1 MRRTAL
7 LTLGVTTLLAL
18 TAGVAGA
25 TTVEWGSS
33 GSGQLFGQ
41 GTALTAGPTPEVDA
55 PDSVGV
61 EEAVTGGSVE
71 AAGATRR
78 TMRLRYPG
86 SDYVKVHFSRLN
98 MQAGDSLTV
107 SDPSGAEAE
116 RYTPEDLST
125 ADDWAMSVSGDT
137 AVVTV
142 ESIRDEADVTVD
154 KVARGMTTAERKTRD
169 DRAAAAAAA
178 APHTESICGHSDDSA
193 DATCYRSSDPVA
205 YAHAQPVARLLIDG
219 VELCTAWRVGPNNRM
234 FTNHHCIA
242 STQDARNT
250 EVWFNYECSVCG
262 GSATLRPTKVWGSQV
277 LATDKTLDYTLF
289 SVQNFGAVKG
299 FGYLTLD
306 VRKPNRGEE
315 VYIPQHPQGDPTV
328 IAMHDSTERDG
339 NCAIAN
345 PDYDGYATDTDA
357 SYYCDTEGGSSGSPV
372 ISRRT
377 NEVIA
382 LHHFGGCPNSGVR
395 IEQIYAEVKNLL

>member
-25 TTVEWGSS
+25 TTIGWVDTGSI
-33 GSGQLFGQ
+33 FGQ
-41 GTALTAGPTPEVDA
+41 GTAMSAGPAPEVDA

-61 EEAVTGGSVE
+61 EESVAAGSVE
-71 AAGATRR
+71 AAGGSARS
-78 TMRLRYPG
+78 MRLSYPG
-86 SDYVKVHFSRLN
+86 SDYVKVHFGRLDLRP
-98 MQAGDSLTV
+98 GDSVTV
-107 SDPSGAEAE
+107 ADPTGAETE
-116 RYTPEDLST
+116 SYTAQDLRS
-125 ADDWAMSVSGDT
+125 AGDWAMSVSGDT

-142 ESIRDEADVTVD
+142 HSAAETDGATVD
-154 KVARGMTTAERKTRD
+154 KVARGMTAAERKKRD
-169 DRAAAAAAA
+169 DAAAAAAAA
-178 APHTESICGHSDDSA
+178 APHPESICGRSDDSEN
-193 DATCYRSSDPVA
+193 ATCYRSSDPIA
-205 YAHAQPVARLLIDG
+205 YAHSKPVARLLIGG

-242 STQDARNT
+242 STQDARDT
-250 EVWFNYECSVCG
+250 EVWFNYECAQCDG
-262 GSATLRPTKVWGSQV
+262 GAVLRPTKVWGNQV
-277 LATDKTLDYTLF
+277 IATDKTLDYTLF
-289 SVQNFGAVKG
+289 SVQDFGSIKD

-315 VYIPQHPQGDPTV
+315 VYIPQHPEGSPTV
-328 IAMHDSTERDG
+328 IAMHDSSERDG

-345 PDYDGYATDTDA
+345 PDYNGYATDTDA

-395 IEQIYAEVKNLL
+395 IDEIYDEVGNLL